1 MPKRGA
7 IATVL
12 TIAALVLLLNFKT
25 PSIDEAALLAAG
37 DTSPAIVETAPTD
50 PIATPEAAVAT
61 EPPTSTQA
69 PAETTTPAIEAPAVM
84 TSGTVEGATVQ
95 TRFGPVQVVVT
106 VEGGRITDV
115 TALQMPADDRRS
127 SSISQNVEPILRES
141 ALEAQSAN
149 IDIVSGATYTS
160 VAYARSLQSALD
172 QLNG

>member
-25 PSIDEAALLAAG
+25 PTVEDSRTLATG
-37 DTSPAIVETAPTD
+37 DTTPAIVEAAPTAPNAVTED
-50 PIATPEAAVAT
+50 AVAT
-61 EPPTSTQA
+61 EPPTATSQPQA
-69 PAETTTPAIEAPAVM
+69 TDPPAAIG
-84 TSGTVEGATVQ
+84 SGTVEGATVQ
-95 TRFGPVQVVVT
+95 TRFGPVQVAVT
-106 VEGGRITDV
+106 IESGEITNV
-115 TALQMPADDRRS
+115 TALQLPADDRHS
-127 SSISQNVEPILRES
+127 LSISQNVEPILREA

-172 QLNG
+172 QLDG